1 MKTSL
6 PLVFSV
12 VFFLEGVSILLGN
25 IFTIFVFWKHRA
37 ELKRTSYLLVNL
49 AVADLLV
56 AISILIVLGREV
68 QNLAEGHNNLIK
80 RWQFTFFM
88 IWDTLCGTASL
99 LNLLVISLERLYA
112 VRWPFRH
119 RTLST
124 RTYIYSLVFVW
135 VTGVLIPSF
144 HCISFAFVEHSRV
157 IYIIVTLIVLV
168 VLILICVGYF
178 LIFLQTTQNIPDGF
192 HQRRIQQNKKL
203 SKTLCV
209 VTFFS
214 LICWFPSIVMALAID
229 YTKYYTAT
237 TSLNLSHSL
246 HNLFLLFKVMQYGN
260 SLVNPIVYS
269 FRMPLFKSE
278 IKECFIKIFGARKTV
293 ISVNQQIGTRPE
305 PSRKKIIDL
314 GFYDTKL

>member
-6 PLVFSV
+6 SPAFSV

-68 QNLAEGHNNLIK
+68 QNLAEGHYDLIK

-135 VTGVLIPSF
+135 VTGVLVPSF
-144 HCISFAFVEHSRV
+144 NFISFAFVELSRV
-157 IYIIVTLIVLV
+157 IRIIVILIFLV

-214 LICWFPSIVMALAID
+214 FVCWFPSIVMALAID
-229 YTKYYTAT
+229 YTKYYTAS
-237 TSLNLSHSL
+237 SLKLSHSL
-246 HNLFLLFKVMQYGN
+246 QNLFLLFKVMQYGN

-278 IKECFIKIFGARKTV
+278 IKECFIKIFGASKTV
-293 ISVNQQIGTRPE
+293 ISVNQQIGTHPE
-305 PSRKKIIDL
+305 PSRKKNIDL

>member
-1 MKTSL
+1 M
-6 PLVFSV
+6 
-12 VFFLEGVSILLGN
+12 
-25 IFTIFVFWKHRA
+25 
-37 ELKRTSYLLVNL
+37 
-49 AVADLLV
+49 
-56 AISILIVLGREV
+56 
-68 QNLAEGHNNLIK
+68 IK
-80 RWQFTFFM
+80 RWQFTFFK
-88 IWDTLCGTASL
+88 IWDTLCETASL

-112 VRWPFRH
+112 VRWPLRH

-135 VTGVLIPSF
+135 VTGVLVPSF
-144 HCISFAFVEHSRV
+144 NFISFAFVEHGRV
-157 IYIIVTLIVLV
+157 IHIIVILIFLV
-168 VLILICVGYF
+168 VLILICVVYF

-214 LICWFPSIVMALAID
+214 LVCWFPSIVMALAFD
-229 YTKYYTAT
+229 YTNYYTAS
-237 TSLNLSHSL
+237 SLNLSHSL

-278 IKECFIKIFGARKTV
+278 IKECFIKLFGARKTV
-293 ISVNQQIGTRPE
+293 ISVNQQIGTHPE
-305 PSRKKIIDL
+305 PRRKKYIDL

>member
-25 IFTIFVFWKHRA
+25 IFTILVFWKHRA

-49 AVADLLV
+49 AVADLLM
-56 AISILIVLGREV
+56 AISIFLGFEVLNV
-68 QNLAEGHNNLIK
+68 AEGHNDLIK

-88 IWDTLCGTASL
+88 IWDTLCGTTSL

-135 VTGVLIPSF
+135 VTSVLVPPF
-144 HCISFAFVEHSRV
+144 NFISFAFVEHSRV
-157 IYIIVTLIVLV
+157 IHTIVILIFLV

-203 SKTLCV
+203 SKTLCI

-214 LICWFPSIVMALAID
+214 LVCWSPFIVMALAIEN
-229 YTKYYTAT
+229 
-237 TSLNLSHSL
+237 SLNLFHS
-246 HNLFLLFKVMQYGN
+246 NLVLLFKVMQYGN

-278 IKECFIKIFGARKTV
+278 IKDCLIKIFGARKTV
-293 ISVNQQIGTRPE
+293 ISVNQQIDTHPE

>member
-6 PLVFSV
+6 SFVFSV

-56 AISILIVLGREV
+56 AISISIFLGCEV
-68 QNLAEGHNNLIK
+68 QNLAEGHNDLIK
-80 RWQFTFFM
+80 RWQFTFFK
-88 IWDTLCGTASL
+88 IWDTLCETTSL

-135 VTGVLIPSF
+135 VTGVLVPSF
-144 HCISFAFVEHSRV
+144 NFISFAFVEHSRV
-157 IYIIVTLIVLV
+157 INIIVILIFLV
-168 VLILICVGYF
+168 VLILICVVYF

-214 LICWFPSIVMALAID
+214 LVCWFPSIVMALAND
-229 YTKYYTAT
+229 YTKYYTAS
-237 TSLNLSHSL
+237 SLNLSHSL

-293 ISVNQQIGTRPE
+293 ISVNQQIGTHSE
-305 PSRKKIIDL
+305 PSRKKNIDL

>member
-119 RTLST
+119 RTLIT

-135 VTGVLIPSF
+135 VTGVLVPSF
-144 HCISFAFVEHSRV
+144 NFISFAFVEHSRV
-157 IYIIVTLIVLV
+157 INIIVILIFLV
-168 VLILICVGYF
+168 VLILICVVYF

-214 LICWFPSIVMALAID
+214 LVCWFPSIVMALAID
-229 YTKYYTAT
+229 YIKHYTAS
-237 TSLNLSHSL
+237 SLNLFHS
-246 HNLFLLFKVMQYGN
+246 NLVLLFKVMQYGN

-293 ISVNQQIGTRPE
+293 ISVNQQIDTRPE

>member
-25 IFTIFVFWKHRA
+25 VFTIFVFWKHRA

-88 IWDTLCGTASL
+88 IWDTLCETASL

-135 VTGVLIPSF
+135 VTGVLVPSF
-144 HCISFAFVEHSRV
+144 NFISFAFVEHSRV
-157 IYIIVTLIVLV
+157 IHIIVILIFLV
-168 VLILICVGYF
+168 VLILICVVYF

-203 SKTLCV
+203 SKTLCI
-209 VTFFS
+209 VTFSS
-214 LICWFPSIVMALAID
+214 LVCWSPFIVMALAIEN
-229 YTKYYTAT
+229 
-237 TSLNLSHSL
+237 SLNLFHS
-246 HNLFLLFKVMQYGN
+246 NLVLLFKVMQYGN
-260 SLVNPIVYS
+260 SLVNPIVYG

-278 IKECFIKIFGARKTV
+278 IKDCFIKIFGARKTI
-293 ISVNQQIGTRPE
+293 ISVNQQIDARPK

>member
-6 PLVFSV
+6 SFVFSV

-56 AISILIVLGREV
+56 AISIFIVLGCEV
-68 QNLAEGHNNLIK
+68 QNLAEGHNNSIK

-88 IWDTLCGTASL
+88 IWDTLCETASL
-99 LNLLVISLERLYA
+99 LNLQVISLERLYA

-157 IYIIVTLIVLV
+157 IYIIAILIVLV

-203 SKTLCV
+203 CKTLCI

-214 LICWFPSIVMALAID
+214 LVCWFPSIVMPLAID
-229 YTKYYTAT
+229 YTKYYTAN
-237 TSLNLSHSL
+237 SWNLSHSL

-278 IKECFIKIFGARKTV
+278 IKDCFIKIFGARKTI
-293 ISVNQQIGTRPE
+293 ISVNQQIDARPK

>member
-6 PLVFSV
+6 SFVFSV

-56 AISILIVLGREV
+56 AISILIVLGCEV
-68 QNLAEGHNNLIK
+68 QNLAEGHNDLIK

-88 IWDTLCGTASL
+88 IWDTLCETASL

-135 VTGVLIPSF
+135 VTGVLVPSF
-144 HCISFAFVEHSRV
+144 HCISLAFVEHSRV
-157 IYIIVTLIVLV
+157 IYIIGILIVLV

-203 SKTLCV
+203 SKTLCI

-214 LICWFPSIVMALAID
+214 LVCWFPSIVMALAFD
-229 YTKYYTAT
+229 YIKHYTAS
-237 TSLNLSHSL
+237 SLNLSHSL
-246 HNLFLLFKVMQYGN
+246 QNLFLLFKVMQYGN

-293 ISVNQQIGTRPE
+293 ISVNQQIGTHPE

>member
-6 PLVFSV
+6 SFVFSV

-56 AISILIVLGREV
+56 AISISIFLGCEV
-68 QNLAEGHNNLIK
+68 QNLAEGHYDLIK
-80 RWQFTFFM
+80 RWQFTFFK
-88 IWDTLCGTASL
+88 IWDTLCGTTSL

-135 VTGVLIPSF
+135 VTGVLVPSF
-144 HCISFAFVEHSRV
+144 NFISFAFFEHSRV
-157 IYIIVTLIVLV
+157 INIIVILIFLV

-214 LICWFPSIVMALAID
+214 LVCWFPSIVMALAID
-229 YTKYYTAT
+229 YTKYYTAS
-237 TSLNLSHSL
+237 SLKLSHSL
-246 HNLFLLFKVMQYGN
+246 QNLFLLFKVMQYGN

-278 IKECFIKIFGARKTV
+278 IKECFIKIFGTRKTV
-293 ISVNQQIGTRPE
+293 INVNQQIGTHPE

>member
-6 PLVFSV
+6 PPAFSV

-25 IFTIFVFWKHRA
+25 IFTVFVFWKHRA

-56 AISILIVLGREV
+56 AISILIVLGCEV

-80 RWQFTFFM
+80 RWQFIFFM
-88 IWDTLCGTASL
+88 IWDTLCETASL

-157 IYIIVTLIVLV
+157 IYIIVILIVLV

-203 SKTLCV
+203 SKTLCI

-214 LICWFPSIVMALAID
+214 LVCWFPSIVMALAFD
-229 YTKYYTAT
+229 YIKHYTAS
-237 TSLNLSHSL
+237 SLNLSHSL
-246 HNLFLLFKVMQYGN
+246 QNLFLLFKVMQYGN

-293 ISVNQQIGTRPE
+293 ISVNQQIGTHPE

>member
-6 PLVFSV
+6 PPEFSV

-56 AISILIVLGREV
+56 AISILIVLGCEV

-88 IWDTLCGTASL
+88 IWDTLCETASL

-135 VTGVLIPSF
+135 VTGVLVPSF
-144 HCISFAFVEHSRV
+144 NFISFAFVEHGRV
-157 IYIIVTLIVLV
+157 INIIVILIFLV

-229 YTKYYTAT
+229 YTKYYTAS
-237 TSLNLSHSL
+237 SLNLSHSL
-246 HNLFLLFKVMQYGN
+246 QNLFLLFKVMQYGN
-260 SLVNPIVYS
+260 SLVNPIVYC

-278 IKECFIKIFGARKTV
+278 IKDCFIKIFGARKTV
-293 ISVNQQIGTRPE
+293 ISVNQQIGTHSE
-305 PSRKKIIDL
+305 PSRKKNIDL

>member
-1 MKTSL
+1 MS
-6 PLVFSV
+6 LVFGV
-12 VFFLEGVSILLGN
+12 VFLLEGVSILLGN

-49 AVADLLV
+49 AVADLLM
-56 AISILIVLGREV
+56 AISIFLGFEVLNV
-68 QNLAEGHNNLIK
+68 AEGHNNLIK

-88 IWDTLCGTASL
+88 IWDTLCGTTSL

-135 VTGVLIPSF
+135 VTGVLVPSF
-144 HCISFAFVEHSRV
+144 NFISFAFVEHSRV
-157 IYIIVTLIVLV
+157 IHIIVILIFLV
-168 VLILICVGYF
+168 VLILICVVYF

-203 SKTLCV
+203 SKTLCI

-214 LICWFPSIVMALAID
+214 LVCWFPSIVMPLAID
-229 YTKYYTAT
+229 YTKYYTAS
-237 TSLNLSHSL
+237 SLNLSHSL

-293 ISVNQQIGTRPE
+293 ISVNQQIGTHPE

>member
-6 PLVFSV
+6 SPAFSV

-56 AISILIVLGREV
+56 AISILIVLGCEV
-68 QNLAEGHNNLIK
+68 QNLSEGHNNLIK

-88 IWDTLCGTASL
+88 IWDTLCETASL

-112 VRWPFRH
+112 VRWPLRH
-119 RTLST
+119 RTLIT

-135 VTGVLIPSF
+135 VTGVLVPSF

-157 IYIIVTLIVLV
+157 INIIVILIFLV

-203 SKTLCV
+203 SKTLCI

-214 LICWFPSIVMALAID
+214 LVCWFPSIVMALAID
-229 YTKYYTAT
+229 YTKYYTAS
-237 TSLNLSHSL
+237 SLKLSHSL
-246 HNLFLLFKVMQYGN
+246 QNLVLLFKVMQYGN

-293 ISVNQQIGTRPE
+293 INVNQQIGTRPE

>member
-6 PLVFSV
+6 SPAFSV

-49 AVADLLV
+49 AVADLLA
-56 AISILIVLGREV
+56 AISISIFLGCEV
-68 QNLAEGHNNLIK
+68 QNLAEGHYDLIK
-80 RWQFTFFM
+80 RWQFTFFK
-88 IWDTLCGTASL
+88 IWDTLCETTSL

-135 VTGVLIPSF
+135 VTGVLVPSF

-157 IYIIVTLIVLV
+157 IYIIGILIVLV

-203 SKTLCV
+203 SKTLCI

-214 LICWFPSIVMALAID
+214 LVCWFPSIVMALAID
-229 YTKYYTAT
+229 YTKYYTAS
-237 TSLNLSHSL
+237 SLKLSHSL
-246 HNLFLLFKVMQYGN
+246 QNLFLLFKVMQYGN

-269 FRMPLFKSE
+269 FRMPLFRSE

-293 ISVNQQIGTRPE
+293 ISVNQQIGTHPE
-305 PSRKKIIDL
+305 PSRKKNIDL

>member
-6 PLVFSV
+6 SFVFSV

-56 AISILIVLGREV
+56 AISIFIVLGCEV
-68 QNLAEGHNNLIK
+68 QNLAEGHNNSIK

-88 IWDTLCGTASL
+88 IWDTLCETASL
-99 LNLLVISLERLYA
+99 LNLQVISLERLYA

-157 IYIIVTLIVLV
+157 IYIIAILIVLV

-203 SKTLCV
+203 SKTLCI

-229 YTKYYTAT
+229 YTKYYTVS
-237 TSLNLSHSL
+237 SLNLSHSL
-246 HNLFLLFKVMQYGN
+246 QNLFLLFKVMQYGN
-260 SLVNPIVYS
+260 SLVNPIVYN

-278 IKECFIKIFGARKTV
+278 FKDCFIKIFGARKTV
-293 ISVNQQIGTRPE
+293 ISVNQQIGTHSE
-305 PSRKKIIDL
+305 PSRKKNIDL

>member
-25 IFTIFVFWKHRA
+25 VFTIFVFWKHRA

-49 AVADLLV
+49 AVADLLM
-56 AISILIVLGREV
+56 AISIFLGFEVLNV
-68 QNLAEGHNNLIK
+68 AEGHNNLIK

-88 IWDTLCGTASL
+88 IWDTLCGTTSL

-144 HCISFAFVEHSRV
+144 HSISFAFVEHSRV
-157 IYIIVTLIVLV
+157 IYIIAILIVLV

-203 SKTLCV
+203 SKTLCI

-214 LICWFPSIVMALAID
+214 LVCWSPFIVMALAIEN
-229 YTKYYTAT
+229 
-237 TSLNLSHSL
+237 SLNLFHS
-246 HNLFLLFKVMQYGN
+246 NLVLLFKVMQYGN

-278 IKECFIKIFGARKTV
+278 IKDCFIKIFGARKTI
-293 ISVNQQIGTRPE
+293 ISVNQQIDARPK

>member
-25 IFTIFVFWKHRA
+25 VFTIFVFWKHRA

-88 IWDTLCGTASL
+88 IWDTLCGTTSL

-119 RTLST
+119 RTLIT

-135 VTGVLIPSF
+135 VTSVLVPSF
-144 HCISFAFVEHSRV
+144 NFISFAFVEHGRV
-157 IYIIVTLIVLV
+157 IHIIVILIFLV

-203 SKTLCV
+203 SKTLCI

-214 LICWFPSIVMALAID
+214 LVCWSPFIVMALAIEN
-229 YTKYYTAT
+229 
-237 TSLNLSHSL
+237 SLNLFHS
-246 HNLFLLFKVMQYGN
+246 NLVLLFKVMQYGN
-260 SLVNPIVYS
+260 SLVNPIVYG

-278 IKECFIKIFGARKTV
+278 IKDCFIKIFGARKTI
-293 ISVNQQIGTRPE
+293 ISVNQQIDARPK

>member
-49 AVADLLV
+49 AVSDLLV
-56 AISILIVLGREV
+56 AISIFLGCEVLNV
-68 QNLAEGHNNLIK
+68 AEGHNDFIK
-80 RWQFTFFM
+80 RWQFTFFK
-88 IWDTLCGTASL
+88 IWDTLCGTTSL

-135 VTGVLIPSF
+135 VTGVFVPSF
-144 HCISFAFVEHSRV
+144 NFISFAFVEHSRV
-157 IYIIVTLIVLV
+157 INIIVILIFLV

-214 LICWFPSIVMALAID
+214 LVCWSPSIVMALAID
-229 YTKYYTAT
+229 YIKYYTAS
-237 TSLNLSHSL
+237 SLNLFHS
-246 HNLFLLFKVMQYGN
+246 NLVLLFKVMQYGN

-278 IKECFIKIFGARKTV
+278 IKECFIKLFGARKTV
-293 ISVNQQIGTRPE
+293 INVNQQIGTRPE

>member
-6 PLVFSV
+6 SLVFSV

-56 AISILIVLGREV
+56 AISILIILGREV

-80 RWQFTFFM
+80 LWQFTFFM
-88 IWDTLCGTASL
+88 IWDMLCGTASL

-119 RTLST
+119 RSLST
-124 RTYIYSLVFVW
+124 RTYIYSLVCVW
-135 VTGVLIPSF
+135 VTGVLVPSF
-144 HCISFAFVEHSRV
+144 NFISFAFVELSRV
-157 IYIIVTLIVLV
+157 IRIIVILIFLV

-203 SKTLCV
+203 SKTLCI

-214 LICWFPSIVMALAID
+214 LVCWFPSIVMALAID
-229 YTKYYTAT
+229 YTKYYTAS
-237 TSLNLSHSL
+237 SLKLSHSL
-246 HNLFLLFKVMQYGN
+246 QNLFLLFKVMQYGN

-278 IKECFIKIFGARKTV
+278 IKECFIKIFGTRKTV
-293 ISVNQQIGTRPE
+293 INVNQQIGTHPE

>member
-6 PLVFSV
+6 SPEFSV

-56 AISILIVLGREV
+56 AISILIVLGCEV

-88 IWDTLCGTASL
+88 IWDTLCETASL

-157 IYIIVTLIVLV
+157 IYIIAILIVLV

-192 HQRRIQQNKKL
+192 QQRRIQQNKKL
-203 SKTLCV
+203 SKTLCI

-214 LICWFPSIVMALAID
+214 LVCWSPSIVMALAIEN
-229 YTKYYTAT
+229 
-237 TSLNLSHSL
+237 SLNLFHF
-246 HNLFLLFKVMQYGN
+246 NLVLLFKVMQYGN

-278 IKECFIKIFGARKTV
+278 IKGCFIKTFGARKTV
-293 ISVNQQIGTRPE
+293 ISVNQQIDTRPE
-305 PSRKKIIDL
+305 PSREKIINL

>member
-1 MKTSL
+1 MNTSL
-6 PLVFSV
+6 SPAFSV

-88 IWDTLCGTASL
+88 IWDTLCETASL
-99 LNLLVISLERLYA
+99 LNLLVISLERFYA

-119 RTLST
+119 RTLIT

-135 VTGVLIPSF
+135 VTGVLVPSF
-144 HCISFAFVEHSRV
+144 NFISFAFVEHSRV
-157 IYIIVTLIVLV
+157 INIIVILIFLV
-168 VLILICVGYF
+168 VLILICVVYF

-214 LICWFPSIVMALAID
+214 LVCWFPSIVMALAID
-229 YTKYYTAT
+229 YTKYYTAS
-237 TSLNLSHSL
+237 SLKLSHSL

-293 ISVNQQIGTRPE
+293 ISVNQQIATRPE

>member
-6 PLVFSV
+6 SPAFSV

-37 ELKRTSYLLVNL
+37 ELKRTSYLLANL

-88 IWDTLCGTASL
+88 IWDTLCETASL

-112 VRWPFRH
+112 VRWPLRH

-135 VTGVLIPSF
+135 VTGVLVPSF
-144 HCISFAFVEHSRV
+144 NFISFAFVEHSRV
-157 IYIIVTLIVLV
+157 INIIVILIFLV

-214 LICWFPSIVMALAID
+214 LVCWFPSIVMALAFD
-229 YTKYYTAT
+229 YTNYYTAS
-237 TSLNLSHSL
+237 SLNLSHSL

-278 IKECFIKIFGARKTV
+278 IKECFIKLFGARKTV
-293 ISVNQQIGTRPE
+293 ISVNQQIGTHPE
-305 PSRKKIIDL
+305 PRRKKYIDL